1 MSATRR
7 KIAILLAYYT
17 PLFEELNAKS
27 KYLGENLKIC
37 LCDPKCVLDML
48 LKIDKIDTKMI
59 FFIDTKRGKK
69 AFVFLHIISKI
80 QDDLPV
86 NTYFTK
92 L

>member
-1 MSATRR
+1 
-7 KIAILLAYYT
+7 
-17 PLFEELNAKS
+17 
-27 KYLGENLKIC
+27 
-37 LCDPKCVLDML
+37 
-48 LKIDKIDTKMI
+48 MI

-69 AFVFLHIISKI
+69 AFEVKSRSLVFLHIISKI